1 MTTLHDNSVPN
12 RARPHRTRSR
22 YRRPSSR
29 SPAPSPRRVRPG
41 RPTAARTRRGVVRH
55 IQRGVRVAIVRNP
68 ATRTGPLPDL
78 QRLPAGPQPAARTQ
92 LRAGEPAADLHHLP
106 VAPFGFLLQQ
116 SNQGGPSRIVH
127 RLRQPGAGQPGHCK
141 VFDVHRLVI
150 ADQSQRQFVMRIHQP
165 SLPHPAMQDRDP
177 PDGPL
182 TVIRPARLAGKSTLR
197 PGQCPRLPA
206 QVPRVLDHLAG
217 GQRGQPCQAE
227 VDPDIVPACR

>member
-41 RPTAARTRRGVVRH
+41 RARQLRAPGVGSSVTFNAAFASRSCVTP
-55 IQRGVRVAIVRNP
+55 QP
-68 ATRTGPLPDL
+68 AQVLPDL

-150 ADQSQRQFVMRIHQP
+150 ADQSQRQFVMRIQP

-182 TVIRPARLAGKSTLR
+182 TVVRPARLAGKSTLR
-197 PGQCPRLPA
+197 PGQCPGLPA
-206 QVPRVLDHLAG
+206 QVPWVLDHLAG